1 MPLSIRQ
8 THLLIAFGCL
18 GLILTALLMQYQF
31 DLAPCPLCITQR
43 IFVIAV
49 GLTSLFAALHNPALV
64 GQRVYGLLGM
74 LFGAI
79 GTGFAA
85 RHMWLQSLPEDLAPA
100 CGPPLGFMFENFP
113 LTQAFELLLQGDGN
127 CAKTVFSFLGLSI
140 PGWTA
145 VAIVGLVALCL
156 YQTLRRR

>member
-49 GLTSLFAALHNPALV
+49 GLTSLLAALHNPALI

-74 LFGAI
+74 IFAAI

-100 CGPPLGFMFENFP
+100 CGPPLAFMFENFP
-113 LTQAFELLLQGDGN
+113 LAQAFELLLQGDGN
-127 CAKTVFSFLGLSI
+127 CAKTVLSFLGLSI

-145 VAIVGLVALCL
+145 VAFVGLIALCL
-156 YQTLRRR
+156 FQTLRRR

>member
-49 GLTSLFAALHNPALV
+49 GLTSLFAALHNPALL
-64 GQRVYGLLGM
+64 GQRVYGLFGM
-74 LFGAI
+74 TFGAI
-79 GTGFAA
+79 GAGFSA

-100 CGPPLGFMFENFP
+100 CGPPLAFMFENFP
-113 LTQAFELLLQGDGN
+113 LAQAFELLLQGDGN
-127 CAKTVFSFLGLSI
+127 CAKTVFSFLGLSL

-145 VAIVGLVALCL
+145 VAFVGLVALCL

>member
-18 GLILTALLMQYQF
+18 GLILTALVMQYQF
-31 DLAPCPLCITQR
+31 DLAPCALCISQR

-49 GLTSLFAALHNPALV
+49 GLTSLFAALHNPAV
-64 GQRVYGLLGM
+64 IGQRVYSLLGM
-74 LFGAI
+74 LFAAI
-79 GTGFAA
+79 GAGFAA

-113 LTQAFELLLQGDGN
+113 LGQAFELLLQGDGN
-127 CAKTVFSFLGLSI
+127 CAKAVFTFLGLNI

-145 VAIVGLVALCL
+145 VAFIGLFALCL
-156 YQTLRRR
+156 YQALRRR